1 MGFLKQDAPVVD
13 YEEWRKGTR
22 AERIVPM
29 ARHWAEVGF
38 GTPVVLHL
46 FYVLKILAYILVAW
60 LIVLTT
66 TGIDGFTN
74 VAQWYAEPIV
84 FEKVVLYTMLF
95 EVVGLGCGFG
105 PLNNRFFPPMG
116 SILYWLRPKTIRLPP
131 WPNRIPLTKG
141 TTRTPLDA
149 LLYGALLVVLAVALF
164 TDGTGPIPALN
175 TSVGVLP
182 QWQIWTILGLLAVLG
197 LRDKVIFLAARGEVY
212 ASLTVCFLF
221 AGADII
227 IAAKLVCLVIWL
239 GAATSKLNKHFPFVI
254 STMMSNNP
262 VFRPRWIKRMFFEHF
277 PDDLRPGRPSRWLAH
292 FSTAIEGLV
301 PLVLFFSHGGWP
313 TAIAAFVMVCFHFG
327 ILSSIP
333 MGVPLEWNVFMMFS
347 VLALFVGH
355 AQVGLGDMSTPLPI
369 ALFVVVAGTV
379 VMGNLFPRKVSFLP
393 GMRYYAGNWDTGL
406 WCVKPSASAKIENGI
421 VSIASMPQAQMEKF
435 YGSPE
440 TAEMYL
446 YMGYAFRS
454 FNSHGRAMFALAHR
468 AMAGFNEDDY
478 VLTDGERICS
488 TAIGWNFG
496 DGHMHN
502 EQLIEALHE
511 RCHFEPGEVRIVLID
526 GQPIHR
532 QRQEYRLVDAAT
544 GEFERG
550 YVNVADLVTR
560 QPWDDTAP
568 VHVTWKKD
576 SADAHD
582 VGGDPQATQPMTSRT
597 LTSSRPCNESSRAT
611 SRCLRQCASAAAP
624 SPERRI
630 CIRRR

>member
-1 MGFLKQDAPVVD
+1 
-13 YEEWRKGTR
+13 
-22 AERIVPM
+22 
-29 ARHWAEVGF
+29 
-38 GTPVVLHL
+38 VLHL
-46 FYVLKILAYILVAW
+46 FYVVKILLYILAAW

-66 TGIDGFTN
+66 KGIDGFTN
-74 VAQWYAEPIV
+74 VASWYAEPIV

-141 TTRTPLDA
+141 TARTPVDA
-149 LLYGALLVVLAVALF
+149 LLYAALVVVLVVALIS
-164 TDGTGPIPALN
+164 DGTGPVPALG
-175 TSVGVLP
+175 TTVGVLP
-182 QWQIWTILGLLAVLG
+182 LWQIWTILGLLAVLG

-212 ASLTVCFLF
+212 ASFTVAFLF
-221 AGADII
+221 VGYGVDMI

-262 VFRPRWIKRMFFEHF
+262 VFRPRFIKRKFFEHF
-277 PDDLRPGRPSRWLAH
+277 PDDLRPGRLSRWLAH

-313 TAIAAFVMVCFHFG
+313 TAIAAFVMLCFHFG

-355 AQVGLGDMSTPLPI
+355 AQVGLTDMTTPLPI
-369 ALFVVVAGTV
+369 VLFVVVAGTV
-379 VMGNLFPRKVSFLP
+379 VIGNLFPRKVSFLP

-406 WCVKPSASAKIENGI
+406 WCIKPSAEQKIADNI
-421 VSIASMPQAQMEKF
+421 VSIASMPAAQMEKF
-435 YGSPE
+435 YGSKE

-454 FNSHGRAMFALAHR
+454 FNTHGRAMFTLAHR
-468 AMAGFNEDDY
+468 AMAGQNEAEY
-478 VLTDGERICS
+478 MLTDGERICS

-511 RCHFEPGEVRIVLID
+511 RCNFEPGEIRILLLD
-526 GQPIHR
+526 AQPIHR
-532 QRQEYRLVDAAT
+532 QTQQYRLVDAAT
-544 GEFERG
+544 GEFESG
-550 YVNVADLVTR
+550 YVKVADMVTR
-560 QPWDDTAP
+560 QPWDDTVP
-568 VHVTWKKD
+568 VYVKWQKD
-576 SADAHD
+576 GADA
-582 VGGDPQATQPMTSRT
+582 T
-597 LTSSRPCNESSRAT
+597 
-611 SRCLRQCASAAAP
+611 
-624 SPERRI
+624 
-630 CIRRR
+630 

>member
-13 YEEWRKGTR
+13 YEQWSKGTR
-22 AERIVPM
+22 AEKIVPM

-46 FYVLKILAYILVAW
+46 FYVVKILLYILGGW
-60 LIVLTT
+60 LFALATKD
-66 TGIDGFTN
+66 IDGFTN
-74 VAQWYAEPIV
+74 VASWYAEPIV

-95 EVVGLGCGFG
+95 EVIGLGCGFG

-116 SILYWLRPKTIRLPP
+116 SILYWLRPNTIRLPP
-131 WPNRIPLTKG
+131 WPNRVPLTTG
-141 TTRTPLDA
+141 STRTPVDA
-149 LLYGALLVVLAVALF
+149 LLYAALLVMLLVALF
-164 TDGTGPIPALN
+164 SNGTGPIPGLE
-175 TSVGVLP
+175 TTVDVLP
-182 QWQIWTILGLLAVLG
+182 MWQIWTILGLLAVLG

-212 ASLTVCFLF
+212 ASFTVAFLF
-221 AGADII
+221 AGVDMIV
-227 IAAKLVCLVIWL
+227 AAKLVCLVIWL

-262 VFRPRWIKRMFFEHF
+262 VFRPRFIKRRFFEHF
-277 PDDLRPGRPSRWLAH
+277 PDDLRPGRLSRWLAH

-313 TAIAAFVMVCFHFG
+313 TAIAAFVMLCFHFG

-355 AQVGLGDMSTPLPI
+355 SQVGLTDMTTPLPLL
-369 ALFVVVAGTV
+369 LFIVVAGTV
-379 VMGNLFPRKVSFLP
+379 IVGNLAPRKVSFLP
-393 GMRYYAGNWDTGL
+393 GMRYYAGNWDTTL
-406 WCVKPSASAKIENGI
+406 WCVKPSAAEKIEKNI
-421 VSIASMPQAQMEKF
+421 VSIASMPQAQMERY

-440 TAEMYL
+440 TAQMYL
-446 YMGYAFRS
+446 YMGYAFRA
-454 FNSHGRAMFALAHR
+454 FNTHGRAMFTLAHR
-468 AMAGFNEDDY
+468 AMAGQNEDDY

-502 EQLIEALHE
+502 EQLIAAMQE
-511 RCHFEPGEVRIVLID
+511 RCHFEPGEIRILLLD
-526 GQPIHR
+526 AQPIHK

-550 YVNVADLVTR
+550 YVKVADMVTR
-560 QPWDDTAP
+560 QPWDDTVP
-568 VHVTWKKD
+568 VHVTWEKD
-576 SADAHD
+576 SADA
-582 VGGDPQATQPMTSRT
+582 T
-597 LTSSRPCNESSRAT
+597 
-611 SRCLRQCASAAAP
+611 
-624 SPERRI
+624 
-630 CIRRR
+630 